1 MNDAAPPVSIVGLI
15 VLSALAKM
23 IGHGFYA
30 PVRSVRDI
38 VP

>member
-1 MNDAAPPVSIVGLI
+1 LHICDSKTADRY
-15 VLSALAKM
+15 LAKM